1 MRFTLKLFL
10 IIVFLVNSMPG
21 IMFAQTQTRSGTTTA
36 DFLQIGFNSSGNA
49 MGEAQ
54 TALAE
59 DVSSIYF
66 NPASLA
72 KLNRNQVLFTYL
84 PWILDINSAHVGAAY
99 INPRMGNL
107 AISFFQTSYGA
118 EEVNTVDRQDG
129 TGEVFD
135 GQDIFISFTYARQLA
150 KWFSFG
156 SSAKYINSRIWHE
169 SASAV
174 AFDLGAIVNTWFF
187 SSTGEPGDGLDIGMN
202 ISNYGTRM
210 SFDGIDLKETVDIA
224 PDEEGNYGYTA
235 TRFETT
241 KWELPLVA
249 RIGFA
254 VHPVVITNHRLSLCL
269 DFIHANN
276 NNEYINTG
284 AQYTINIPA
293 AGKFALRAGYK
304 GLNMQNSQYGM
315 TFGFGILLNHL
326 KNKALKLDYSYR
338 DVGLLGNMHTYTIGF
353 LF

>member
-1 MRFTLKLFL
+1 MRFTCKIL
-10 IIVFLVNSMPG
+10 IIIALLINCMIGVSLS
-21 IMFAQTQTRSGTTTA
+21 QTQTRAGTTTA

-72 KLNRNQVLFTYL
+72 KLNKNQVQFTYL

-99 INPRMGNL
+99 VNPRLGNF
-107 AISFFQTSYGA
+107 AVTFFQTSYGA

-135 GQDIFISFTYARQLA
+135 GQDAFISLTYARQLA

-174 AFDLGAIVNTWFF
+174 AFDLGALVNTWFF

-210 SFDGIDLKETVDIA
+210 GFNGIDLKETVDIA

-235 TRFETT
+235 TRLETSQ
-241 KWELPLVA
+241 WELPLVA

-254 VHPVVITNHRLSLCL
+254 VHPVITTNHRLTVCL

-284 AQYTINIPA
+284 AQYAINIPA
-293 AGKFALRAGYK
+293 AGKFTLRAGYK
-304 GLNMQNSQYGM
+304 GINMQDSQYGL
-315 TFGFGILLNHL
+315 TFGFGIMLYNLG
-326 KNKALKLDYSYR
+326 NKSLKLDYSYR
-338 DVGLLGNMHTYTIGF
+338 DIGLLGNMHTYTVGF